1 MKWLRN
7 GALIMVL
14 FIVGCGAVKTDE
26 STTIKLGVDVL
37 LDKHID
43 KYKGKN
49 IGLITNPTGV
59 SKDLE
64 TTIDLL
70 NNHPEINLTKLYGPE
85 HGVRGDA
92 QAGAEV
98 TNYVD
103 DESGLPVYSLY
114 GDTRKPHADM
124 LEDIDVLIFDIQDVG
139 SRFYTYIYTMAY
151 AMEAAQEN
159 DIGFVVLDR
168 PNPLGGRQVVG
179 PILEEEY
186 KSFVGMYPIPI
197 IHGMTVGEIA
207 QLFNNEFEINT
218 NLTVISMDGWER
230 EMKFVDT
237 NLPWILPSPNM
248 PTIDTAIVYPGTAL
262 FEGTNISEG
271 RGTTKPFELIGAPFI
286 DAEKFAS
293 TLNELDLGGVNF
305 RPVYF
310 TPMFSKHEGELSGGV
325 ELIISD
331 AASFNPIDTVLHMIQ
346 VLQNEYPD
354 DFEFLDNNFFYSLI
368 GNNWVKEELENNT
381 DIETI
386 TDMWEDNLEEFKSLR
401 MEYLLY

>member
-7 GALIMVL
+7 GVLIMAL
-14 FIVGCGAVKTDE
+14 FIVGCGIKKTEESSAV
-26 STTIKLGVDVL
+26 KLGVDVL
-37 LDKHID
+37 LENHID
-43 KYKGKN
+43 EYKGKN
-49 IGLITNPTGV
+49 IGLITNPTGIN
-59 SKDLE
+59 KDLK

-92 QAGAEV
+92 QAGDKV
-98 TNYVD
+98 TNYID
-103 DESGLPVYSLY
+103 DKSGLPVYSLY
-114 GDTRKPHADM
+114 GDTRKPNMEM

-139 SRFYTYIYTMAY
+139 ARFYTYIYTMAY
-151 AMEAAQEN
+151 AMKAAQEN
-159 DIGFVVLDR
+159 NIEFVVLDR
-168 PNPLGGRQVVG
+168 PNPLGGQQIGG

-186 KSFVGMYPIPI
+186 KSFVGMYSIPI

-207 QLFNNEFEINT
+207 QLFNNEFGIKAD
-218 NLTVISMDGWER
+218 LTIISMEHWER
-230 EMKFVDT
+230 EMKYT
-237 NLPWILPSPNM
+237 ETKLPWILPSPNM
-248 PTIDTAIVYPGTAL
+248 PTINTAIVYPGTAL

-286 DAEKFAS
+286 DAERFS
-293 TLNELDLGGVNF
+293 SILNELDLVGVDF

-310 TPMFSKHEGELSGGV
+310 TPMFSKYEGELSGGV
-325 ELIISD
+325 ELMVSD
-331 AASFNPIDTVLHMIQ
+331 TEIFDPINTALHMIRT
-346 VLQNEYPD
+346 LQNEYPN
-354 DFEFLDNNFFYSLI
+354 DFEFLDNDFFYSLI